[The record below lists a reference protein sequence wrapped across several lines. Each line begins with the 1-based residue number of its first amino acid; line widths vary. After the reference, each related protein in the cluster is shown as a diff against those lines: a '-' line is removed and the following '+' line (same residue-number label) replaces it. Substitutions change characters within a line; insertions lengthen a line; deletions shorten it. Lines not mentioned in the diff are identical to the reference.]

1 MDVRPIAAHDDLSD
15 YGMASQRYA
24 VDAIIE
30 EELSEA

>member
-1 MDVRPIAAHDDLSD
+1 MDILPVTTDADMNG